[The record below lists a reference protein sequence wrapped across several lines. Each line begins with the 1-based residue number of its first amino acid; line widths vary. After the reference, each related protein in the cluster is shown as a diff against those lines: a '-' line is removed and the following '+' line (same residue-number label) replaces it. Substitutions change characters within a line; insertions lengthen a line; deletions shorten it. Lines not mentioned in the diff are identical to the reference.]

1 MSGTLG
7 GGGTGGA
14 GDYSADEKRELNMQY
29 QQIQQLREVRRDCL
43 GMSGWCSSPSVR
55 KCSPP
60 PLWIVDCGLWQHLAR
75 LREAV
80 GLDPALDGAL
90 DATGGS
96 RPMSRER
103 LQPLGG
109 GGGGVIGSGL
119 G

>member
-29 QQIQQLREVRRDCL
+29 QQIQQLREVRRACEVC
-43 GMSGWCSSPSVR
+43 CSSPLCQ
-55 KCSPP
+55 KT
-60 PLWIVDCGLWQHLAR
+60 LTTTTTIVDCGLWHQHLAR